1 MSLNIVFGKNMLDI
15 VTTGMYKN
23 SLVSYREY
31 IQNSCDSID
40 QAIKMGLGVK
50 SDFAVQI
57 KIDSHKRTIKIFD
70 NGRGIPRQ
78 QFFETLIGNV
88 ANSNKIKGEDKGFRG
103 IGRLC
108 GLAYCEKLIFSS
120 TAKGENIKSI
130 MTFDASRMREELS
143 KPDKATFG
151 DVLSK
156 IVSVN
161 EEKEKEDLHYF
172 EVDLIG
178 VNASSVLLNSEE
190 VVDYLSFVAPVQYKS
205 SFKFGNE
212 IEEYALNHGFNIDT
226 YRILVNNIDVFKE
239 YNYKIFDPSEKE
251 IDKIFKVEFKEFT
264 DSNNNVIAW
273 MWYGLSRFEGALA
286 PKANP
291 MRGLRIRQGN
301 IQIGDS
307 ATLRPFFRED
317 GKGNS
322 YFIGEIF
329 TVDKNLIPNAQRDY
343 FNENSAR
350 EEFEHSITEFFH
362 RDLYTLYYTA
372 TRTRSLHR
380 EVYKHQKK
388 KSEYE
393 QKQQIGFVN
402 ETEQQKWDTD
412 LRLSEQKAK
421 EAGEKIKKIYEDIRT
436 DTSAVADVQREIQEY
451 ASRELKKYKDKT
463 KPKKTESKPSINKKT
478 TQKAK
483 KENYFA
489 AKLSRLNRSERTLV
503 QNIITMLQE
512 ITTPDVVIKLQS
524 AIEKEYK

>member
-1 MSLNIVFGKNMLDI
+1 MLDI

-40 QAIKMGLGVK
+40 QAIKMGLGEK

-57 KIDSHKRTIKIFD
+57 KIDSHKRTIKIYD
-70 NGRGIPRQ
+70 NGRGIPRKE
-78 QFFETLIGNV
+78 FFETLIGNV

-120 TAKGENIKSI
+120 TAKGENIKSM

-161 EEKEKEDLHYF
+161 EEKENEDLHYF

-190 VVDYLSFVAPVQYKS
+190 VVDYLSFVAPVKYKS

-212 IEEYALNHGFNIDT
+212 IEEYALNHGFTIDT

-239 YNYKIFDPSEKE
+239 YNYKIFNPSKE
-251 IDKIFKVEFKEFT
+251 VIDKIFKVEFKEFT

-307 ATLRPFFRED
+307 TTVRPFFREE

-329 TVDKNLIPNAQRDY
+329 TVDKNLVPNAQRDY
-343 FNENSAR
+343 FNENGAR
-350 EEFEHSITEFFH
+350 EMFENSITEFFH
-362 RDLYTLYYTA
+362 RELYSLYYA
-372 TRTRSLHR
+372 ASKTRSLHK
-380 EVYKHQKK
+380 EVLAFHKK
-388 KSEYE
+388 KYEYE
-393 QKQQIGFVN
+393 KKQQLGFVN
-402 ETEQQKWDTD
+402 ETEQQKWETD
-412 LRLSEQKAK
+412 LHLAEQREK
-421 EAGEKIKKIYEDIRT
+421 ESAEKIKKLYDDIRT
-436 DTSAVADVQREIQEY
+436 DTSSIAEVQREIQEK
-451 ASRELKKYKDKT
+451 ASRDLKKFREKI
-463 KPKKTESKPSINKKT
+463 KPKQTEPKPIPTKKT
-478 TQKAK
+478 TQKVK
-483 KENYFA
+483 KENYFT